1 MKNTELDKI
10 KETLHN
16 NFKLNCDEEF
26 LIEVDYI
33 DNIELLNISFFWGRI
48 NSIYWKNQRTFGF
61 NKNDYNK
68 MLEFEIKPFIL
79 KHQKKQ

>member
-16 NFKLNCDEEF
+16 HFKLNCDEEC

-48 NSIYWKNQRTFGF
+48 TSIYWKNQRTFRF

-68 MLEFEIKPFIL
+68 ILEFEIKPFIL